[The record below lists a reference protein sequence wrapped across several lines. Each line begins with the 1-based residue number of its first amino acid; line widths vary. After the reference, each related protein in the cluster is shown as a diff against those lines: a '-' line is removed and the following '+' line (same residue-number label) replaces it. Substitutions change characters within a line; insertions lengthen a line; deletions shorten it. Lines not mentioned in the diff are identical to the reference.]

1 MQCHPPLKHRR
12 ELQARVSPLS
22 TSQLAPD
29 LHKELR
35 GVASQNVSLAQAA
48 TLTPTIQSKPA
59 ALGRAAG
66 YLHRMQPRLGAS
78 NSFHGRHSHMMQGAD
93 GGQAGIGRKV
103 AGTQIKVIPL
113 TTQAI
118 RADPS
123 AGSERFVMLRVT
135 SPHSTLCSLFRRDPH
150 LSTRARARAP
160 PLSCGG
166 THWCTLGLWAGAWKP
181 GALSA
186 ASYSGRSWRLS

>member
-1 MQCHPPLKHRR
+1 MPLCLR
-12 ELQARVSPLS
+12 LQPSSQQSRASLQPWEEPLVTCTGCSLVLVLPIPSTVVTATWCKEQMGAR
-22 TSQLAPD
+22 QALAEKWLEP
-29 LHKELR
+29 
-35 GVASQNVSLAQAA
+35 
-48 TLTPTIQSKPA
+48 
-59 ALGRAAG
+59 
-66 YLHRMQPRLGAS
+66 
-78 NSFHGRHSHMMQGAD
+78 
-93 GGQAGIGRKV
+93 
-103 AGTQIKVIPL
+103 QIKVIPL
-113 TTQAI
+113 TIQAI

-135 SPHSTLCSLFRRDPH
+135 SPHSTLCSLFHRDPH

-186 ASYSGRSWRLS
+186 ASYSGRSWRLSKEEASGRSQV

>member
-12 ELQARVSPLS
+12 KLQARVSPLS

-29 LHKELR
+29 LHKELG
-35 GVASQNVSLAQAA
+35 GVASQNVSLAHAA
-48 TLTPTIQSKPA
+48 TLIPTIQSKPA

-78 NSFHGRHSHMMQGAD
+78 NSFHGRHSHMVQGAD

-118 RADPS
+118 RTDPS
-123 AGSERFVMLRVT
+123 AESERFVMLRVT
-135 SPHSTLCSLFRRDPH
+135 FLTLHCVLFSTGILISPPGPGPEHPCCPVG
-150 LSTRARARAP
+150 AR
-160 PLSCGG
+160 
-166 THWCTLGLWAGAWKP
+166 P
-181 GALSA
+181 GVP
-186 ASYSGRSWRLS
+186 